1 MTLMHRSVKILKQ
14 MTYGYAKIVFLEI
27 IDNDA
32 NVKTENGGI
41 DEKFIILISIIE
53 FSIVL
58 INIFFFNRSRSSHMV
73 PD

>member
-1 MTLMHRSVKILKQ
+1 MHRSVKILKQ

-27 IDNDA
+27 TDNDA

-41 DEKFIILISIIE
+41 DEKFIIVISIIE

-58 INIFFFNRSRSSHMV
+58 INIFFFNRSRSNHMV
-73 PD
+73 PG